1 MTCLACSPAGRLV
14 AAGYAD
20 GMIRL
25 FDYTTMA
32 ATTVLNGHRKAV
44 TALQFSPNGMQL
56 ASGSKDTNV
65 ILWDVVAEAGVCRFK
80 GHKDEVTGV
89 LFLAPPAAAGAASSS
104 AAAVGGA
111 GAGARL
117 QRTFLVSC
125 GKDTLLKVWDT
136 AALACVQTVL
146 GARVELWALWA
157 SPSCDRVLA
166 LGSDN
171 QLRVWSAGTGRPTLR
186 VTAGSSS
193 SSSAGAAGMA
203 EDDGSTGAGA
213 GADSADALTSAA
225 AAPSADDVLQ
235 PMGGLTRVCGDRG
248 VHIAA
253 SRDGNL
259 IALVA
264 AGKTVEVYRRRDG
277 GETRK
282 RVLRRLQRAREKM
295 RARERERAGAAAA
308 AGAAGSGDAAAA
320 GAAAGAGAALSSGSA
335 DPDLQLGGT
344 SLAELEALLD
354 RAERERAEEEAAA
367 AAAASSASFAAAGSA
382 SSSGLSG
389 SSVRDAF
396 VTAGDEWELVGAA
409 QASHKIAWAEFLQ
422 TADAASTAGGAAGR
436 GGAGAAGGASAS
448 GSSIPLLLSLHSNQ
462 LQLHT
467 LPLDAT
473 AAEVLGASTM
483 TTSAGTTVPLAVLSR
498 SIAQQGHRSDVRAV
512 AVSSDG
518 ALVLSG
524 SLGQAKVWSSKTGSC
539 VRTLDL
545 GAEAAVALCVA
556 FGPGDR
562 HAIVGTKA
570 GALLLFDLASGDL
583 LERHDDAHEGAL
595 WSLALRPDGKGL
607 ATGSADK
614 AVKFWDFDLRAVNAA
629 AATAGAGG
637 AAAAKGKAAAGGAG
651 AGAGAAAAAPAVL
664 SQLSLVHSRTLKLSD
679 EVLCVR
685 YSHHKDGTKLLLAV
699 ALLDATVKVFFD
711 DTLKFALSLYGHKL
725 PVMAMDISADNALL
739 VTASADKN
747 VKLWGLDFGDCHRSF
762 FAHSD
767 SVMAVSFIA
776 TTHLFVTAG
785 KDRALKYWDGDHFE
799 HILTLEGH
807 KGEAWALAVSRDG
820 GFIVSGS
827 HDRSLRVWRR
837 SEEQVFL
844 DEERERA
851 MDALLATRTGGG
863 RDPDGEDLLPGG
875 AEEVG
880 ALGKDG
886 VAATVGGGSGGG
898 GMDGDAPVVTAAL
911 PGVDAGGAGAEA
923 SAVIAHATG
932 DTAKGSDRL
941 LEALAI
947 AVEET
952 DKWNEFAEDV
962 AAAKAAG
969 DEEGLASI
977 EAPPRN
983 PLLMGLTPAAFIL
996 KTLRAIRPSDID
1008 QVLLLLSFT
1017 DALRLLRYLL
1027 LLLRR
1032 RQGVELAARASLLI
1046 LKVHHSQLSST
1057 RSAQPLVMALRD
1069 ALQGAVREARD
1080 VVGFNLA
1087 GLRFTETALASAAAA
1102 SGSLTESDGPAAG
1115 PSAHAEISIGKRK
1128 KIQIF

>member
-1 MTCLACSPAGRLV
+1 
-14 AAGYAD
+14 
-20 GMIRL
+20 MIRL

-89 LFLAPPAAAGAASSS
+89 LFLSPPASAASASASS
-104 AAAVGGA
+104 AAAASGGA
-111 GAGARL
+111 GGAAGARL

-136 AALACVQTVL
+136 SALACVQTVL

-157 SPSCDRVLA
+157 SPACDRVLA
-166 LGSDN
+166 LGADN

-186 VTAGSSS
+186 ATAAAGSSS
-193 SSSAGAAGMA
+193 SSSGSAAGMA
-203 EDDGSTGAGA
+203 EDDSAAGAGAGA
-213 GADSADALTSAA
+213 GADSGDVLAA
-225 AAPSADDVLQ
+225 ASAPSADDVLQ
-235 PMGGLTRVCGDRG
+235 PMGGLTRVSGDRG
-248 VHIAA
+248 VHIAS
-253 SRDGNL
+253 SREGNL
-259 IALVA
+259 IALVS
-264 AGKTVEVYRRRDG
+264 AGKTVEVYRRRDT
-277 GETRK
+277 GETRR

-308 AGAAGSGDAAAA
+308 
-320 GAAAGAGAALSSGSA
+320 GAAAGSSDAAGAGGAAFGA
-335 DPDLQLGGT
+335 GGDPDLQLGGT

-367 AAAASSASFAAAGSA
+367 AAAASSAA
-382 SSSGLSG
+382 SSAALSSG

-396 VTAGDEWELVGAA
+396 VTAGDEWELIGAA

-473 AAEVLGASTM
+473 AAEVLGASTL

-545 GAEAAVALCVA
+545 GSDAAVALCVA

-595 WSLALRPDGKGL
+595 WSMALRPDGKGL

-629 AATAGAGG
+629 AAAAGAGG
-637 AAAAKGKAAAGGAG
+637 AGAAKGKAAAAGGAG
-651 AGAGAAAAAPAVL
+651 AGAAAAPAVL
-664 SQLSLVHSRTLKLSD
+664 SQLSLVHSRTLKLGD

-685 YSHHKDGTKLLLAV
+685 YSHHKDATKLLLAV

-820 GFIVSGS
+820 SFIVSGG
-827 HDRSLRVWRR
+827 HDRSLRLWRR

-898 GMDGDAPVVTAAL
+898 GMDGDAPVVTAPL
-911 PGVDAGGAGAEA
+911 PGVDAGGVGAEA

-952 DKWNEFAEDV
+952 DKWNEYAEDV

-1032 RQGVELAARASLLI
+1032 RQGVELCARASLLI

-1080 VVGFNLA
+1080 TVGFNLA

-1102 SGSLTESDGPAAG
+1102 SGSLTESEGPAAG